1 METSNEKSTATL
13 IHLTTLCQYIIPFSS
28 FILPLL
34 IWSNKKQE
42 SEFIDHHGKQALNF
56 QLSIFL
62 YTIVFLIIAVPTF
75 ILWLV
80 NKINFSRVREHEMFL
95 NEIISTQNISGYA
108 ILGFIAILLL
118 FFVKIGEFFLII
130 YASAKTSNGEYYKYP
145 LTIPFIK

>member
-34 IWSNKKQE
+34 IWSNKKHE
-42 SEFIDHHGKQALNF
+42 SKFIDHHGKQALNF

-62 YTIVFLIIAVPTF
+62 YSIVFLVIAIPTF
-75 ILWLV
+75 IVWL
-80 NKINFSRVREHEMFL
+80 INTIDFTRLEEQELFFNNL
-95 NEIISTQNISGYA
+95 ITNQNITGYA

-118 FFVKIGEFFLII
+118 FFVKLGEFFLII

-145 LTIPFIK
+145 LTIPFLK